1 MYRQTIFPLK
11 SKNCIS
17 TVSLCSFKPNH
28 QRIQTKGTH
37 AKKERE
43 QTPSRNIYI
52 SFDSSTN
59 GNKRYTFRNYD
70 LIGQESETY
79 IYIKTRSFQK
89 GTHQKYLFKK
99 KKQKVSLCHTSLSS
113 IPCTQSHSHT
123 EATPRTH

>member
-79 IYIKTRSFQK
+79 IYKDTIFSKGHSSKVPFQEEETKGKLVSYVSF
-89 GTHQKYLFKK
+89 FD
-99 KKQKVSLCHTSLSS
+99 SL
-113 IPCTQSHSHT
+113 HSKPQPH
-123 EATPRTH
+123 